1 MKEYKILLTG
11 TTGAGKTT
19 AIAAISETAPV
30 RTDVKNNDPAF
41 AKATTTVGL
50 DYGELTLDN
59 GDKLRLYGTPGQER
73 FSFMWPILSQG
84 ALGLVV
90 LMDNSSP
97 QPLADLAVY
106 LKGFKGLISDAAC
119 VVGVGRLE
127 SHPQPDLSAYADAL
141 HAAGVLCPLVPVD
154 VREQSQVLMLMDLLL
169 TQFESKLP
177 TQPCLPRPVSGFSAS
192 PTQPGYAP
200 HDAATASDIA
210 G

>member
-1 MKEYKILLTG
+1 MKQYKILLTG

-19 AIAAISETAPV
+19 AIAAISEMAPV

-50 DYGELTLDN
+50 EYGELTLDN

-73 FSFMWPILSQG
+73 FAFMWPILSQG

-97 QPLADLAVY
+97 DPLADLAVC
-106 LKGFKGLISDAAC
+106 LKGFKGLIDEAGC

-127 SHPQPDLSAYADAL
+127 THPQPDLAAYADAL
-141 HAAGVLCPLVPVD
+141 HAAGVLFPLVPVD

-169 TQFESKLP
+169 TQFESKLDTDP
-177 TQPCLPRPVSGFSAS
+177 PALARPAS
-192 PTQPGYAP
+192 TIT
-200 HDAATASDIA
+200 DS
-210 G
+210 

>member
-73 FSFMWPILSQG
+73 FSFMWQILSQG

-97 QPLADLAVY
+97 EPLADLAVY
-106 LKGFKGLISDAAC
+106 LKGFKGLINEAAC

-127 SHPQPDLSAYADAL
+127 THPQPDLEAYAEVM

-177 TQPCLPRPVSGFSAS
+177 SQPSLPRPAFASSAS
-192 PTQPGYAP
+192 
-200 HDAATASDIA
+200 HH
-210 G
+210 